1 LDKIDFSKPERYLK
15 EIYDFISE
23 VTILNLSD
31 LIKKKNTLNQKDAQ
45 MLFFNL
51 IVISAPNFVN
61 EPAWNPTDITY
72 LLQVLD
78 CPYPIRSDAITAVGA
93 ATSIGFLVRI
103 LYWLHL
109 VGKNFYL
116 RDEEVSVIPEDSLE
130 HDASQSEH
138 NPPFAN
144 FSGPIREVQI
154 DNLFSQLLL
163 HVASMFPCPSQLEF
177 TLPYQVELMEL
188 ETLNKLICF
197 EF

>member
-1 LDKIDFSKPERYLK
+1 MDKIDFSKPERYLK

-61 EPAWNPTDITY
+61 EPAWNPIEITY

-130 HDASQSEH
+130 YDASQSEH

-177 TLPYQVELMEL
+177 TLPYQVELMEF